1 MEKAQA
7 YKMKLEA
14 LKRQG
19 KRSDLTSRQ
28 VVGKLEAADVIVYIP
43 MHLSMLHGVLVH
55 SFRSSGAY
63 HPVN

>member
-43 MHLSMLHGVLVH
+43 MHLSMLH
-55 SFRSSGAY
+55 
-63 HPVN
+63 